1 MVKEF
6 KSGFG
11 FDCLMRIFAP
21 DYNHL
26 KIQVTDYH
34 SNTFEDPKSVM
45 QLDDLRDC
53 IGIGGS
59 WTELVEA
66 SSSSSFLCGLLTPAL
81 PCFTTDKLAG
91 RDPAST
97 KVTNRVVSAFHR
109 CFSIISVI
117 HHMRLCFQHPNLQ
130 CLSRAKVR
138 GALLQ
143 DTQDDENN

>member
-66 SSSSSFLCGLLTPAL
+66 SSSSSSFLCGLLTPAL

-97 KVTNRVVSAFHR
+97 KVTNRVVSEFH
-109 CFSIISVI
+109 
-117 HHMRLCFQHPNLQ
+117 
-130 CLSRAKVR
+130 RAKVR

-143 DTQDDENN
+143 DTEDDENN

>member
-1 MVKEF
+1 MLGSLKMVKEF

-21 DYNHL
+21 DYNQL
-26 KIQVTDYH
+26 KIQVTDNH

-59 WTELVEA
+59 WTELVDQVFLTCCRA
-66 SSSSSFLCGLLTPAL
+66 SSSSFLCGLLTPAL

-109 CFSIISVI
+109 
-117 HHMRLCFQHPNLQ
+117 
-130 CLSRAKVR
+130 AKVR
-138 GALLQ
+138 SGLLQ
-143 DTQDDENN
+143 DTKDDENN

>member
-59 WTELVEA
+59 WTEL
-66 SSSSSFLCGLLTPAL
+66 
-81 PCFTTDKLAG
+81 DKLAG

-97 KVTNRVVSAFHR
+97 KVTNRVVSEFH
-109 CFSIISVI
+109 
-117 HHMRLCFQHPNLQ
+117 
-130 CLSRAKVR
+130 RAKVR

-143 DTQDDENN
+143 DTEDDENN